1 MKKIILLSAVLLLT
15 ACATPVPVQAPRVL
29 DFPASLL
36 TDCEQGEF
44 LDPKKQLSENLKTM
58 IDNNTKW
65 AECRLSK
72 KILIDSIKIRQEI
85 TDKTGGQQKK

>member
-1 MKKIILLSAVLLLT
+1 MKKIILLLSAVLLT

-29 DFPASLL
+29 DFPDSLL
-36 TDCEQGEF
+36 TECEQGEF

-72 KILIDSIKIRQEI
+72 KILIDSIKLRQEL
-85 TDKTGGQQKK
+85 TEKK